1 MLYPDEGKNR
11 PTTKE
16 LKDTIMLGNLKK
28 TTLYAALLLTF
39 GSTAALAQVGSLQ
52 GEVKDGGEPVT
63 GAQILIER
71 TDIPGNYKVKS
82 KKKGRWFHAGLPLG
96 TYNVALEVDGKQMD
110 KLVGVK
116 VGIGENPPINFDI
129 AEARAREEAAKAA
142 AAAGQAQQA
151 TKQQIASM
159 SAEERKQYEETLK
172 KNQEKISKNKELND
186 AFNAGM
192 TAKNAGDFD
201 SAIGSFQKAAELDPE
216 QHVIWAQLADVQVAA
231 ADKKAG
237 ADRNQLLEDASVS
250 YGKAIEIA
258 PDNASYY
265 NNRGLAMI
273 KAGKA
278 DEGKAELAKAA
289 EMDPVNGGRYYYNLG
304 AVMINSGDTDGAI
317 EAFKNAT
324 TKDPNYA
331 AAYYQ
336 LGTALVGQAQTK
348 EDGSVVPV
356 DGTVEAFQ
364 KYLEIEPTGSM
375 AESAKMMIQTLTGS
389 VDTSFVD
396 PNAKKKK

>member
-1 MLYPDEGKNR
+1 
-11 PTTKE
+11 
-16 LKDTIMLGNLKK
+16 MLGNLKK
-28 TTLYAALLLTF
+28 TTLYAALLLTV
-39 GSTAALAQVGSLQ
+39 GSSAALAQVGSLQ
-52 GEVKDGGEPVT
+52 GEVTDGEKPVV

-71 TDIPGNYKVKS
+71 TDIPGEYKVKS

-96 TYNVALEVDGKQMD
+96 SYNVTLEVEGKQMD
-110 KLVGVK
+110 KLMGVR
-116 VGIGENPPINFDI
+116 VGIGDNPPINFDI

-151 TKQQIASM
+151 TQKQIASM

-186 AFNAGM
+186 AFNNGM
-192 TAKNAGDFD
+192 TAKNMGDFD

-237 ADRNQLLEDASVS
+237 DERSQLLEQAASS

-304 AVMINSGDTDGAI
+304 AVMINSGDTEGAI

-324 TKDPNYA
+324 AKDPNYA

-336 LGTALVGQAQTK
+336 LGTAMVGQAQTK

-356 DGTVEAFQ
+356 PGTVEAFQ

-396 PNAKKKK
+396 PAAKKKK

>member
-11 PTTKE
+11 PATKE
-16 LKDTIMLGNLKK
+16 LKDTIMLGNLTK

-39 GSTAALAQVGSLQ
+39 GSSAALAQVGSLQ
-52 GEVKDGGEPVT
+52 GEVTDGSKPVV
-63 GAQILIER
+63 GAQLLIER
-71 TDIPGNYKVKS
+71 IDIPGEYKVKS

-96 TYNVALEVDGKQMD
+96 TYNVTLEIEGKQMD
-110 KLVGVK
+110 KLMGVK
-116 VGIGENPPINFDI
+116 VGIGDNPPINFDI
-129 AEARAREEAAKAA
+129 AEARAREEAARAA

-151 TKQQIASM
+151 TQKQIASM

-186 AFNAGM
+186 AFNNGM
-192 TAKNAGDFD
+192 TAKNMGDFD

-237 ADRNQLLEDASVS
+237 DERSQLLEQAASS

-324 TKDPNYA
+324 AKDPNYA

-336 LGTALVGQAQTK
+336 LGTALVGKAQTK

-356 DGTVEAFQ
+356 EGTVESFQ
-364 KYLEIEPTGSM
+364 KYLELEPTGSM

>member
-1 MLYPDEGKNR
+1 
-11 PTTKE
+11 
-16 LKDTIMLGNLKK
+16 MLGNLTK

-39 GSTAALAQVGSLQ
+39 GSSAALAQVGSLQ
-52 GEVKDGGEPVT
+52 GEVTDGSKPVV
-63 GAQILIER
+63 GAQLLIER
-71 TDIPGNYKVKS
+71 IDIPGEYKVKS

-96 TYNVALEVDGKQMD
+96 TYNVTLEIEGKQMD
-110 KLVGVK
+110 KLMGVK
-116 VGIGENPPINFDI
+116 VGIGDNPPINFDI
-129 AEARAREEAAKAA
+129 AEARAREEAARAA

-151 TKQQIASM
+151 TQKQIASM

-186 AFNAGM
+186 AFNNGM
-192 TAKNAGDFD
+192 TAKNMGDFD

-237 ADRNQLLEDASVS
+237 DERSQLLEQAASS

-324 TKDPNYA
+324 AKDPNYA

-336 LGTALVGQAQTK
+336 LGTALVGKAQTK

-356 DGTVEAFQ
+356 EGTVESFQ
-364 KYLEIEPTGSM
+364 KYLELEPTGSM

>member
-1 MLYPDEGKNR
+1 
-11 PTTKE
+11 
-16 LKDTIMLGNLKK
+16 MLGNLKK